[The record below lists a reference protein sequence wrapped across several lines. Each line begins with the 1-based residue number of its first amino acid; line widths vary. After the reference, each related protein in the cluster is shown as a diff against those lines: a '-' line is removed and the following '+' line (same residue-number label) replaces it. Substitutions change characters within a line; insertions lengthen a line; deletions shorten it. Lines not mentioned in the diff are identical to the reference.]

1 MVSWAP
7 DGVHSVSSPVKLFF
21 HSVRQKTKAPEEESD
36 RRQKQYR
43 IGGSVKHVSRL
54 LKSKKKQLLMILMS
68 VSLLKFSLCRS

>member
-21 HSVRQKTKAPEEESD
+21 HSVRWKAKAPEKESD
-36 RRQKQYR
+36 RRQKQHR
-43 IGGSVKHVSRL
+43 IGGSAKHVFRL
-54 LKSKKKQLLMILMS
+54 LKSKKKELLVILMS